1 MFYFKFFEVSISCL
15 RKYCLYH
22 AESMKRPP
30 SQARAPAP
38 LFLLRI
44 FIQKQLNYSLLSYI
58 LTPWEM
64 LQVAQDFARYL
75 RGGTMM
81 NEEDVLQDRKSAQI

>member
-22 AESMKRPP
+22 AVSMTLPP
-30 SQARAPAP
+30 SQPP
-38 LFLLRI
+38 TLFFFLLRI
-44 FIQKQLNYSLLSYI
+44 FIQIQLNYPLLSYTV
-58 LTPWEM
+58 TPWEM

-75 RGGTMM
+75 RGGIVMDK
-81 NEEDVLQDRKSAQI
+81 EDVLQDRKSPQI